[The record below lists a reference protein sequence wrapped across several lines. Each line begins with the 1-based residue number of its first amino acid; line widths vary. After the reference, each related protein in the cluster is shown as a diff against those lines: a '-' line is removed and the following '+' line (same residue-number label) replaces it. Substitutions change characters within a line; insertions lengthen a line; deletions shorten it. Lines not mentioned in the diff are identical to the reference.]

1 MRSILI
7 LLVFVLNFQLYSQTQ
22 TVDSKVVSAIV
33 YNTGAQVTSEKK
45 ISLNQ
50 GLHTLVFDNL
60 SPNIDESSIIVT
72 GLENINL
79 NFIAF
84 ETDFLNEKESSIA
97 LDKLK
102 NQLKDFEKKKV
113 YTGNKI
119 KSLEK
124 SIALLENNQ
133 SLDGGENELN
143 VEKIKAYKDYYS
155 SQIESISNSIYD
167 QQLLLKAHN
176 EDILKLTNEIKKL
189 ESKNRINRG
198 KIRVELEVE
207 NSGNRTLSLSYFI
220 FDAGWYAAYDLKT
233 EDSDENITLT
243 YKAKVYQSS
252 GEDWENI
259 NLKLST
265 AKPNSNTVK
274 PELEPYYL
282 DYNSPVQQKRQSY
295 RYQNLRY
302 NPSVKSVLGKV
313 FDQQG
318 LPLPGVNVLIGNKGT
333 QTDFDGNY
341 SIDVGNSQTIT
352 YSYLGFESVSIPVYN
367 SNININ
373 LETDSASLDEVVI
386 MGYGNARKKKS
397 AGDIQEVAQAI
408 QQQTSVEFQLP
419 QPISLVSS
427 FDDKQFQLNE
437 HELETTYEY
446 YSAPELSSSVFLIA
460 RLKDWQDLDLIEGT
474 ANLYFA
480 NSYIGTTNLNLGFLE
495 ENLSISLGA
504 DEKIVLERTLPR
516 KKTSQ
521 TFFGNTRIIDKAYEI
536 EVKNTK
542 NSVVDILIQERV
554 PISRDESIEVE
565 DVTYSKAEY
574 NSKTGYITWKV
585 QLQPN
590 EKTTLSYSYTLKYPK
605 NRVLNLRP

>member
-1 MRSILI
+1 MRPILI

-22 TVDSKVVSAIV
+22 TVNSKVVSAIV
-33 YNTGAQVTSEKK
+33 YNSGAQVTSEKK
-45 ISLNQ
+45 VSLSQ

-60 SPNIDESSIIVT
+60 SPNIDESSIIVN

-84 ETDFLNEKESSIA
+84 ETDFLNEKQSSIA
-97 LDKLK
+97 LDKLR
-102 NQLKDFEKKKV
+102 NQLKDIKKKKV

-143 VEKIKAYKDYYS
+143 VERIKAYKEYYS

-176 EDILKLTNEIKKL
+176 EDILKLTNEINKL
-189 ESKNRINRG
+189 EGKNRINRG
-198 KIRVELEVE
+198 KIRVELEVK
-207 NSGNRTLSLSYFI
+207 NSVNRTLSLSYFI
-220 FDAGWYAAYDLKT
+220 FDAGWYASYDLKA

-243 YKAKVYQSS
+243 YKAKVYQNS

-282 DYNSPVQQKRQSY
+282 DYKPDYKTVTNSV
-295 RYQNLRY
+295 
-302 NPSVKSVLGKV
+302 
-313 FDQQG
+313 
-318 LPLPGVNVLIGNKGT
+318 
-333 QTDFDGNY
+333 
-341 SIDVGNSQTIT
+341 
-352 YSYLGFESVSIPVYN
+352 
-367 SNININ
+367 
-373 LETDSASLDEVVI
+373 TDSESLDEVVVTS
-386 MGYGNARKKKS
+386 YENSKRKELTG
-397 AGDIQEVAQAI
+397 AVQEVAQAI
-408 QQQTSVEFQLP
+408 QQRTSVEFQLP

-460 RLKDWQDLDLIEGT
+460 QLKGWQDLDLIEGA

-480 NSYIGTTNLNLGFLE
+480 NSYLGTTTLNLGFLE
-495 ENLSISLGA
+495 DNLSISLGA

-521 TFFGNTRIIDKAYEI
+521 TFFGNARIIKKAYEI

-542 NSVVDILIQERV
+542 NSMVDILIQERV

-565 DVTYSKAEY
+565 DVNYSKAEY
-574 NSKTGYITWKV
+574 DSKTGYITWKV

-590 EKTTLSYSYTLKYPK
+590 EKTTLSYGYSLKYPK